1 MKITNKFTH
10 LVNQKVIDNKKVIIE
25 YNNNND
31 YNVNIIYYI
40 GCIFNK
46 NWKSWL
52 NPINLLKQHIKK
64 FNLYLFLLIDNK
76 DDKDNIKKEIE
87 KLGVEKLKI
96 IFLYKNKHEY
106 RPLLKL
112 WDLSKINNKNTD
124 LFLYFHSKEITRNKE
139 CNISDNLYLLIKDF
153 EKIKDIYNT
162 FPTIDKIGFKS
173 SNIGFCWFN
182 FWWARGSYIS
192 KIEKPLLTER
202 RHYYEDWLFRKL
214 KDNHKYDLTKENP
227 INSYDYTF
235 LNTYMLENK
244 EGFYNIG
251 SFWAP
256 DKIKWYNY

>member
-10 LVNQKVIDNKKVIIE
+10 LVNQKVIDNNKVIIE
-25 YNNNND
+25 YSKN
-31 YNVNIIYYI
+31 YNYNINIIYYI

-52 NPINLLKQHIKK
+52 KPIELLKKNIKN
-64 FNLYLFLLIDNK
+64 FNLYLFLLIDNS
-76 DDKDNIKKEIE
+76 DKDNVKKEIE
-87 KLGVEKLKI
+87 KLGFENLKI
-96 IFLYKNKHEY
+96 IFLYKNEHEY

-112 WDLSKINNKNTD
+112 WELSKVNNKSTD
-124 LFLYFHSKEITRNKE
+124 LFLYFHSKDITRCDE
-139 CNISDNLYLLIKDF
+139 CDVSGNLYLLIKEFD
-153 EKIKDIYNT
+153 KIKDIYNT
-162 FPTIDKIGFKS
+162 FPTIDKIGFKC

-182 FWWARGSYIS
+182 FWWTRGSYID
-192 KIEKPLLTER
+192 KIEKPLLIER

-214 KDNHKYDLTKENP
+214 KDNYNYDLTKENP

-251 SFWAP
+251 SFWSP
-256 DKIKWYNY
+256 NKIRWYNY